1 MSRKYESL
9 IVLDTKGNEDSIDDL
24 VGAVAKEMEAEG
36 AKLDEI
42 QQMGRRKFAYNAR
55 HLEGGHY
62 VNYVFEA
69 DPGQVEKIQTRLKL
83 NKTVHLQHYSRRA

>member
-1 MSRKYESL
+1 MNRKYEGL
-9 IVLDTKGNEDSIDDL
+9 IILNTKGNEDSVDEL
-24 VGAVAKEMEAEG
+24 VGAVAKEMEEEG

-42 QQMGRRKFAYNAR
+42 KQMGRRKFAYNAR

-69 DPGQVEKIQTRLKL
+69 DSSQMEKIQNRLKL
-83 NKTVHLQHYSRRA
+83 NNTVHLQHYARVS

>member
-1 MSRKYESL
+1 MNRKYEGL
-9 IVLDTKGNEDSIDDL
+9 IVLNTKGKEDSVDEL

-42 QQMGRRKFAYNAR
+42 KQLGRRNFAYNAR
-55 HLEGGHY
+55 HLEAGHY

-69 DPGQVEKIQTRLKL
+69 DSQQIQNIQSKLKL
-83 NKTVHLQHYSRRA
+83 NELVHLQHYKRVD

>member
-9 IVLDTKGNEDSIDDL
+9 IVLDTKGNEDSVDEL
-24 VGAVAKEMEAEG
+24 VGAVAKEMESEG

-62 VNYVFEA
+62 VNYIFEA
-69 DPGQVEKIQTRLKL
+69 EPADIVKIQEEL
-83 NKTVHLQHYSRRA
+83 NLNTSIYLQHYQRLG